1 MPPFSILLIYIPGLL
16 FKDFNCHFSICFHP
30 LSGSFTVKHHL
41 FLCILFHFS
50 SIRRLP
56 PPCLISAF
64 ILITYSVFPFHL
76 YSYSSAVTVI
86 YLLFVLLRDCPKSV
100 RIPFNHNALY
110 VLMHCSDFLAL
121 SGCLQRLHAQREAQV
136 PQISSERARHCFSWP
151 TWTAWSKG
159 NIKKNTA
166 NNTLFSCNHRLSVFS
181 CFWFKPGQ
189 NFVFVTKTSWV
200 LCKSRGK
207 YPLIHLICDLIA
219 GVYRLNLYF
228 QVVWNTTW
236 SLYFKSWS
244 ILLSWLIIRQDV
256 IMICVELQ
264 ICPVS
269 SEASKTLSWRT
280 HSAQDFKKWSLQ
292 SNGSFHSSSHN
303 LKTCQIKGAATWWII
318 KSCLKYYNITCLVA
332 FCCCSGCLL
341 LFKLTKTH

>member
-1 MPPFSILLIYIPGLL
+1 
-16 FKDFNCHFSICFHP
+16 
-30 LSGSFTVKHHL
+30 
-41 FLCILFHFS
+41 
-50 SIRRLP
+50 
-56 PPCLISAF
+56 
-64 ILITYSVFPFHL
+64 
-76 YSYSSAVTVI
+76 
-86 YLLFVLLRDCPKSV
+86 
-100 RIPFNHNALY
+100 
-110 VLMHCSDFLAL
+110 MHCSDFLAL

-166 NNTLFSCNHRLSVFS
+166 NNTLFSCNHRLSVSS
-181 CFWFKPGQ
+181 CFWFKSGQ
-189 NFVFVTKTSWV
+189 NFVFVTKTNWV

-256 IMICVELQ
+256 IKARRALWFVLNFSFTI
-264 ICPVS
+264 
-269 SEASKTLSWRT
+269 R
-280 HSAQDFKKWSLQ
+280 SAQFLVRLQ
-292 SNGSFHSSSHN
+292 KH
-303 LKTCQIKGAATWWII
+303 
-318 KSCLKYYNITCLVA
+318 
-332 FCCCSGCLL
+332 
-341 LFKLTKTH
+341 